1 VHITEHG
8 LSSKQNLFATE
19 LLHTVGD
26 MERIGDHIDNIAEG
40 AEMVHNDGI
49 RYSDESM
56 EEFGYLKSAI
66 DEILD
71 CTAKAYETEDA
82 MMALRVEALEDV
94 IDDMVTVMKNNHAAR
109 LKEGLC
115 TVERG
120 VTFIEMLTDIERISD
135 HCENVCQH
143 LRQRINGQELS
154 THTVPGDDESRATER
169 DMYDQFRRSYEAAY
183 LTPIS

>member
-1 VHITEHG
+1 MADNNNNEDYILTIE
-8 LSSKQNLFATE
+8 NLR
-19 LLHTVGD
+19 
-26 MERIGDHIDNIAEG
+26 RIYKDDDG
-40 AEMVHNDGI
+40 AD
-49 RYSDESM
+49 
-56 EEFGYLKSAI
+56 
-66 DEILD
+66 
-71 CTAKAYETEDA
+71 
-82 MMALRVEALEDV
+82 VEALEDV